1 MLAPLPERP
10 GKRCAAG
17 FDLLPL
23 ILRAVLAGAVG
34 GGTAALLMLSLQG
47 LQRWLWGAAIGTG
60 QAIDRPWFWCLALPI
75 ALGLLLSRL
84 GAQTPPGRLPEFG
97 DTLAALH
104 QPAAPATPAANPTAT
119 SAGTP
124 AGSGRWAPWRQ
135 ALAGG
140 LALLGGATIG
150 PEALITHSVAALSR
164 WLWRGRDQSVARAA
178 LAGRV
183 GFVGLPWLGPI
194 ALAGRP
200 AALLWRWLPACSAG
214 IVAFG
219 ACQGWRAFGLA
230 GTGPQISDFWPRHP
244 LPALLTALLGAAIG
258 WACGHAL
265 QRWRLWLQG
274 RRRLSSSRLAPVAT
288 GLVLGL
294 AMLVLPLAVF
304 SGESQLQP
312 LLLGSLPLKAPLL
325 LLSGLA
331 KLLLAG
337 LCLETGW
344 RGGLIFPAV
353 AASAAIGSGL
363 EQLVPGLAEAGIW
376 CGSVVGGSLAVLMPT
391 PLVALV
397 LGLLL
402 LHGQGAAALVVGVLI
417 SAAIKRR
424 LSG

>member
-10 GKRCAAG
+10 GERCAAG

-34 GGTAALLMLSLQG
+34 GGSAALLMQSLQG

-60 QAIDRPWFWCLALPI
+60 QAIDRPWFWCLAVPI

-104 QPAAPATPAANPTAT
+104 QPAAAATCTA
-119 SAGTP
+119 TP
-124 AGSGRWAPWRQ
+124 AGSGRWGRWRQ
-135 ALAGG
+135 ALAGV

-164 WLWRGRDQSVARAA
+164 WLWRGRDQSVTRAARA
-178 LAGRV
+178 GRI

-230 GTGPQISDFWPRHP
+230 GAGPQISALWPRQP

-258 WACGHAL
+258 WACGHGL

-274 RRRLSSSRLAPVAT
+274 RRGLSSSRLAPVAT

-294 AMLVLPLAVF
+294 VMQVLPLAVF

-312 LLLGSLPLKAPLL
+312 LLLGSLPLSAPLL

-363 EQLVPGLAEAGIW
+363 DQLVPGLAEAGIW

-424 LSG
+424 LSA